1 MLKSLYA
8 GASGM
13 HAQQMSIDTIANNL
27 ANVNTNGFKKSTM
40 EFQDLI
46 YQTIRA
52 AGSKTG
58 DESQTPTELQVGGGV
73 KPVATNKSFSQG
85 DVVATDTPLDVAIIG
100 EGFFKVLME
109 NGQEGFTRDGHFKIS
124 AEGSIVTNDGYLLEP
139 QIDIPEDTEALVIGD
154 NGVVSVKLSG
164 EASLE
169 EVGQFELQKF
179 INPAGLKSIGQ
190 NLFQVTPASGEAVSG
205 TPLST
210 GFGKLAQSYIEK
222 SNVNLV
228 QEMVSMISTQRAYEL
243 NSKTIQTADQM
254 LQKAVQ
260 IKR

>member
-13 HAQQMSIDTIANNL
+13 SAQQMNIDTIANNL
-27 ANVNTNGFKKSTM
+27 ANVNTNSFKKSTI

-52 AGSKTG
+52 AGAKTG
-58 DESQTPTELQVGGGV
+58 EETQAPTELQIGSGV
-73 KPVATNKSFSQG
+73 RAIASNKSFSQG
-85 DVVATDTPLDVAIIG
+85 DVVATGTPLDVAIIG
-100 EGFFKVLME
+100 EGFFKILME
-109 NGQEGFTRDGHFKIS
+109 NGKEGFTRDGHFKIS
-124 AEGSIVTNDGYLLEP
+124 SEGSLVTNDGYPLEP
-139 QIDIPEDTEALVIGD
+139 QIDIPEDTEGLIIGD
-154 NGVVSVKLSG
+154 NGVVSVMLSG
-164 EASLE
+164 ESLPE
-169 EVGQFELQKF
+169 EIGQFELQKF

-190 NLFQVTPASGEAVSG
+190 NLYQVTAASGEAVAG

-210 GFGKLAQSYIEK
+210 GFGKLAQAHIEK

-228 QEMVSMISTQRAYEL
+228 QEMVSMITVQRAYEL

-254 LQKAVQ
+254 LQKAIQ

>member
-1 MLKSLYA
+1 MIKSLYA

-13 HAQQMSIDTIANNL
+13 SAQQMNIDTIANNL
-27 ANVNTNGFKKSTM
+27 ANVNTNGFKKSSM

-52 AGSKTG
+52 AGAKTG
-58 DESQTPTELQVGGGV
+58 EESQAPTELQVGSGV
-73 KPVATNKSFSQG
+73 RAIASNKSFSQG

-109 NGQEGFTRDGHFKIS
+109 NGKEGFSRDGHLKIS
-124 AEGSIVTNDGYLLEP
+124 AEGTLVTNDGYPIEP
-139 QIDIPEDTEALVIGD
+139 QIDIPEDTEALLIGE
-154 NGVVSVKLSG
+154 NGVVSVILAG
-164 EASLE
+164 EALPE

-179 INPAGLKSIGQ
+179 VNPGGLKSIGQ
-190 NLFQVTPASGEAVSG
+190 NLYQVTAASGEAVSG

-210 GFGKLAQSYIEK
+210 GFGKLAQGHVEK

-228 QEMVSMISTQRAYEL
+228 QEMVSMITVQRAYEL